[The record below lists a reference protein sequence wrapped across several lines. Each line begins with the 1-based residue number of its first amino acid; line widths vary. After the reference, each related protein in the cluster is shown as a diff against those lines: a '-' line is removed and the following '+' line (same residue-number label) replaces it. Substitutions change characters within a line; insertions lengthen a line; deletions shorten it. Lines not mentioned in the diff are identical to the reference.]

1 MKLLIAVDMEG
12 ITGVTSW
19 EHVTPGHTEYGR
31 FRQVMTQ
38 DVNAA
43 VRGAYD
49 GGADEVLVADGHW
62 NSSNILV
69 EELDPRARINTGTP
83 SPFSMV
89 QGIDQGV
96 EAAFFVGYHARAG
109 AQNAILDHT
118 WSSRT
123 VMNLW
128 INDALSGETGL
139 NAAVCG
145 HFGAPVLLVSGDQT
159 VCAEAHDLIG
169 ALEAVIVKRA
179 SGRQAADCL
188 PPSQTQELIQQAAA
202 RAVRRFKAGDHP
214 RPYRPD
220 QPLTLRL
227 EFHYSD
233 MGDRAALLPGAR
245 RLDGRT
251 IEFSAEDMPA
261 AYWAFRAAVN
271 LGKGE

>member
-12 ITGVTSW
+12 ISGVTAW
-19 EHVTPGHTEYGR
+19 DHVTPGHAEYAR
-31 FRQVMTQ
+31 FRRVMTQ

-43 VRGAYD
+43 VRGAFE
-49 GGADEVLVADGHW
+49 GGAGEVLVADGHW
-62 NSSNILV
+62 NSGNILV

-96 EAAFFVGYHARAG
+96 QAAFFIGYHARAG

-123 VMNLW
+123 VMNVWL
-128 INDALSGETGL
+128 NGELTGETGL

-145 HFGAPVLLVSGDQT
+145 HFGAPLLLLTGDQT
-159 VCAEAHDLIG
+159 VCAEAQGLIG
-169 ALEAVIVKRA
+169 GLETVTVKRA
-179 SGRQAADCL
+179 SGRQAAECL
-188 PPSQTQELIQQAAA
+188 PPPVAQELIQQAAA
-202 RAVRRFKAGDHP
+202 RAVRRYLAGDHP
-214 RPYRPD
+214 LPYRPA
-220 QPLTLRL
+220 QPLAVRV

-233 MGDRAALLPGAR
+233 MADRAALLPGAR

-251 IEFSAEDMPA
+251 LEFEAADMPA
-261 AYWAFRAAVN
+261 AYWAFRAAVS
-271 LGKGE
+271 LARE